1 MEISLSKLL
10 FVMGIMGVMGL
21 AWTYGTYKKKGT
33 KGLVVPLTV
42 ALLIPTMAVAISTVV
57 KLNPSYELGA
67 YPNEEKYYLGI
78 EVTED
83 GKFTYINPSDFST
96 TTVDINIDDAL
107 IAGRIN
113 TIGLN
118 NRYKKYSMLGP
129 VKITWD
135 EYEDMVM
142 LSKFTAIQLGLM
154 EATGA
159 EDEQEFVI
167 ATGEA
172 AEEFLESKARELEE
186 ADAATESTEEIAEST
201 EEETNKT
208 K

>member
-1 MEISLSKLL
+1 MEISLNALIEV
-10 FVMGIMGVMGL
+10 F
-21 AWTYGTYKKKGT
+21 
-33 KGLVVPLTV
+33 GLVIAVISAVMAHKCLRSKVKKSSLV
-42 ALLIPTMAVAISTVV
+42 AFALVIVAITFGAFGGVTY
-57 KLNPSYELGA
+57 LNTNPSYDLGA
-67 YPNEEKYYLGI
+67 YPDEEKYYLGI

-83 GKFTYINPSDFST
+83 GKFTYINPNDFST
-96 TTVDINIDDAL
+96 TTVDIDLDKAL

-118 NRYKKYSMLGP
+118 NRYKKYKMVGP
-129 VKITWD
+129 LKITWD
-135 EYEDMVM
+135 SYEDMVM

-172 AEEFLESKARELEE
+172 AEEFLESKAQEMEE
-186 ADAATESTEEIAEST
+186 ANKDLDSTD
-201 EEETNKT
+201 K
-208 K
+208 

>member
-42 ALLIPTMAVAISTVV
+42 TLLIPTMAVAISTVV

-113 TIGLN
+113 TIGFN